1 MMHKVIRTIF
11 GEEQDMGTFNPEDS
25 SDAIIDFE
33 DLDAEFGCTAKY
45 RVEKIEE
52 AEEEECHI

>member
-45 RVEKIEE
+45 RVEKAE
-52 AEEEECHI
+52 A